1 MFGAEDFCREL
12 SLPLR
17 REGEAR
23 DLIRINLNLIDVRRL
38 WSPVVMSGL
47 ASFVVHETTRIA
59 GCAELEPRYE
69 SVVLSQAPPALRL
82 VR

>member
-1 MFGAEDFCREL
+1 M
-12 SLPLR
+12 
-17 REGEAR
+17 
-23 DLIRINLNLIDVRRL
+23 DVRRL

-69 SVVLSQAPPALRL
+69 SVVLSQATPALRL